1 MDPSDLILGDID
13 KVVILTAAEI
23 EPNAHSPSQLANFV
37 LNESWDQ
44 QFFDW
49 WLPQQR
55 EWQKRAETVMLNLQ
69 VSWPLPTHS
78 EIVGGNSSIPAWSIQ
93 WWAKVLL
100 FPWAARLG
108 EAVESAEAW
117 ELAEPKIYR

>member
-1 MDPSDLILGDID
+1 MEPSDLPLGDID
-13 KVVILTAAEI
+13 KVVILTAAEL
-23 EPNAHSPSQLANFV
+23 EPNAHSPSQLVAFA
-37 LNESWDQ
+37 LNSIWDQ
-44 QFFDW
+44 HFFDW
-49 WLPQQR
+49 WLPQQL
-55 EWQKRAETVMLNLQ
+55 EWQKRAEEVMLNLQ

-78 EIVGGNSSIPAWSIQ
+78 EIVGGNSSIPVWSVQ

-117 ELAEPKIYR
+117 QLAEPKIYR